1 MNVRFYFAMAV
12 LAGANLTQTAV
23 ASRAQD
29 ADKTFTIMVGS
40 AAGGS
45 YDARLLSRHIGK
57 YLPGHPSV
65 IVRNLPGAASMTAVR
80 SLDLPSAKDGA
91 TIVAFQSGLIGQS
104 RLTPK
109 EVPFDFR
116 EYAWI
121 GSITDDFSACYLWR
135 KPGIDS
141 INDLKGRKVVFGQSG
156 PGTNADIYARILRSF
171 LGVSLDLVAG

>member
-1 MNVRFYFAMAV
+1 MSLRFVFGMAV
-12 LAGANLTQTAV
+12 LSVASLTQTALP
-23 ASRAQD
+23 SQAQD
-29 ADKTFTIMVGS
+29 ADKTFVIVVGS

-45 YDARLLSRHIGK
+45 YDANARLLSRHIGK

-65 IVRNLPGAASMTAVR
+65 IVRNQPGAASMTAVR
-80 SLDLPSAKDGA
+80 SLDLPSAKDGS

-116 EYAWI
+116 KYAWI
-121 GSITDDFSACYLWR
+121 GSITDDFSACYVWR

-141 INDLKGRKVVFGQSG
+141 IHDLKSMA
-156 PGTNADIYARILRSF
+156 ADHLLIYSVRRRRL
-171 LGVSLDLVAG
+171 L